1 MENKTPPNSPRDG
14 ELKRRKLDH
23 IIDLENKQ
31 ADNIWQASCIK
42 LDRRCLIF
50 CNQVLFGLILT
61 IFCMMKLTRELSTE
75 EQMVY
80 LSLLSTVTGIFLP
93 SPSIKRD

>member
-1 MENKTPPNSPRDG
+1 MDTPPTSPRDKD
-14 ELKRRKLDH
+14 LQRRKLEH
-23 IIDLENKQ
+23 KIEIENKEQ
-31 ADNIWQASCIK
+31 ENVWQASCIK

-61 IFCMMKLTRELSTE
+61 IFCMIKLTSDISTE

>member
-1 MENKTPPNSPRDG
+1 MEQPTSSPRDKDL
-14 ELKRRKLDH
+14 ERRQLEHK
-23 IIDLENKQ
+23 IDLEEKE
-31 ADNIWQASCIK
+31 ADNIWQASCLK

-61 IFCMMKLTRELSTE
+61 FFCMIKLTKELSTE

>member
-1 MENKTPPNSPRDG
+1 MESPPISDKDLQRRQLEHKIEIENK
-14 ELKRRKLDH
+14 EQ
-23 IIDLENKQ
+23 ENV
-31 ADNIWQASCIK
+31 WQASCIK

-61 IFCMMKLTRELSTE
+61 IFCMIKLTRDISTE

>member
-1 MENKTPPNSPRDG
+1 MDSSPPRDKDLQRRQLEHKIEIENK
-14 ELKRRKLDH
+14 EQ
-23 IIDLENKQ
+23 ENV
-31 ADNIWQASCIK
+31 WQASCLK

-61 IFCMMKLTRELSTE
+61 IFCMIKLTRDISTE

>member
-1 MENKTPPNSPRDG
+1 MDPQPTSLPSDMQRRQLEHKIEIENK
-14 ELKRRKLDH
+14 EQ
-23 IIDLENKQ
+23 ENV
-31 ADNIWQASCIK
+31 WQASCIK

-61 IFCMMKLTRELSTE
+61 GFCMTKLTRELSTE